1 MKTMIK
7 ALLLATAPL
16 AAIVAL
22 PSVAA
27 AQAAGGVGIAMKGG
41 MKTLHQDS
49 IMKVKEGHSS
59 LAEALSTVP
68 QDMELREGA
77 MVR

>member
-1 MKTMIK
+1 LLVSNEELIEAINKEAETAELKRICMKN
-7 ALLLATAPL
+7 
-16 AAIVAL
+16 
-22 PSVAA
+22 
-27 AQAAGGVGIAMKGG
+27 G

-49 IMKVKEGHSS
+49 LFKVKDGLTT

-77 MVR
+77 KVR